1 MIEIAGMLMVGA
13 LGRDSGKTEFACSLI
28 SNFSSKSSIVG
39 IKVTTVAD
47 ADVACPHGAGCGACS
62 SLDGNY
68 DITEEK
74 DRQSDKDTSRMLA
87 AGAARVFWL
96 RAIKTHLAEGISA
109 LLETIGTNAIC
120 VCESNSL
127 RHVAEPEL
135 FLMVAGR
142 QDQEP
147 KPSAVEVGPYVDRK
161 VSFDGNRFDIGLDEI
176 GLTDGTWS
184 LRTEATAII
193 MAGGGSTRA
202 GQDKS
207 MLQVAGEPMIKYIY
221 DQLRPHFNQILVSA
235 NDPGKY
241 GFLGAD
247 VVADRIADQGPLMG
261 IASAME
267 ASAMEVNFVIACDI
281 PQVDIFLMRRM
292 LRECRDC
299 DAVVPRLGPSQYE
312 PLFAVYRKSIL
323 RTMNELLA
331 SGRCKIDEVYEHC
344 KINYIDITNGRSLAN
359 INTMADYREFVEK
372 NNDSA

>member
-1 MIEIAGMLMVGA
+1 
-13 LGRDSGKTEFACSLI
+13 
-28 SNFSSKSSIVG
+28 
-39 IKVTTVAD
+39 
-47 ADVACPHGAGCGACS
+47 
-62 SLDGNY
+62 
-68 DITEEK
+68 
-74 DRQSDKDTSRMLA
+74 
-87 AGAARVFWL
+87 
-96 RAIKTHLAEGISA
+96 
-109 LLETIGTNAIC
+109 
-120 VCESNSL
+120 
-127 RHVAEPEL
+127 
-135 FLMVAGR
+135 
-142 QDQEP
+142 
-147 KPSAVEVGPYVDRK
+147 
-161 VSFDGNRFDIGLDEI
+161 LDEI

-344 KINYIDITNGRSLAN
+344 KTTYIDITDGRSLGN
-359 INTMADYREFVEK
+359 INTMAAYREFGEK
-372 NNDSA
+372 NNDRA